1 MKLSIVIVN
10 YNVRHFLEQCLH
22 SVLKACQHI
31 DAEVFVV
38 DNNSKDD
45 SCEMVRSVFP
55 QVHLIANKDNPG
67 FSIANNQAIRLS
79 KGEYVLLLNPDT
91 LVGEDTFEKC
101 ISYMDKRPNAGAL
114 GIKMVDGKGIFL
126 PESKRGLPTPKVAFY
141 KIFGLSSLFSKSEKF
156 GKYHLS
162 YLHKDENHEVEIL
175 SGAYMFMRKSA
186 LDKSG
191 LLDETFFMYGEDIDL
206 SYRIEL
212 AGYKNHYFADSQ
224 IIHYKGESTKK
235 GSINYVFVFYEAMII
250 FAKKH
255 FGKKNAFWFQMAIYF
270 AIYVRAF
277 LALIKRFFDKFTLP
291 IIDIAVIALSF
302 IQIKSYWENNHLY
315 IKNGGEYPEFLLSIF
330 LPIYILIW
338 MTGLSIN
345 GAYNGQHRFT
355 TIARGL
361 FIGTLAI
368 LVGYS
373 LCPEEYRTSRALI
386 LLGAMASGV
395 WFFVSRTFFHLLN
408 RNSKKNRSTNKRA
421 LVLANLDEGNRIKQ
435 MLQMSSTYSFIKIKE
450 TTLALEEIKDLKES
464 FQFDELILS
473 DSLHDF
479 KSIIAYFEAL
489 QPDDFDYKVAL
500 KGKNFIVGSNSIN
513 TNGDILTKTKFAIET
528 KKNKTQK
535 RVLDIALSI
544 LFIVLSPILMV
555 YISNPIQF
563 FKNMF
568 NVCSGRYSFVSV
580 TTKPSNDYIIPK
592 LKPGILTSFE
602 QKTQTIPQSQIKEIE
617 FLYAKDYHVDQDIQ
631 IILRHLKQL
640 GRKI

>member
-1 MKLSIVIVN
+1 MKLSVVIVN

-22 SVLKACQHI
+22 SVLKACEGI
-31 DAEVFVV
+31 ESEIFVV

-45 SCEMVRSVFP
+45 SCDMVKRVFP

-67 FSIANNQAIRLS
+67 FSIANNQAIRIS
-79 KGEYVLLLNPDT
+79 KGEYVLILNPDT
-91 LVGEDTFEKC
+91 LVGEDTFHKC
-101 ISYMDKRPNAGAL
+101 IAYMDERPNAGAL

-141 KIFGLSSLFSKSEKF
+141 KIFGLSSLFKNSKKF

-162 YLHKDENHEVEIL
+162 YLDKNENHEVEIL
-175 SGAYMFMRKSA
+175 SGAYMFMRKEA

-270 AIYVRAF
+270 AIYIRAF

-291 IIDIAVIALSF
+291 IIDISVIALSF
-302 IQIKSYWENNHLY
+302 TQIKSYWENNHLY
-315 IKNGGEYPEFLLSIF
+315 ITNGGEYPDFLLQIF

-338 MTGLSIN
+338 MAGLTLN
-345 GAYNGQHRFT
+345 GTYNSEHRFT
-355 TIARGL
+355 SIARGL
-361 FIGTLAI
+361 FVGTLTI

-373 LCPEEYRTSRALI
+373 LLPEEFRTSRALI

-395 WFFVSRTFFHLLN
+395 WFFISRTFIHLLD
-408 RNSKKNRSTNKRA
+408 RNSKKNRTTNKRA
-421 LVLANLDEGNRIKQ
+421 LVLANSSEGERIKQ
-435 MLQMSSTYSFIKIKE
+435 MLQMNSTYSFIKVKSDH
-450 TTLALEEIKDLKES
+450 LAIDDIRNLKLG

-479 KSIIAYFEAL
+479 NSIIRYFEEF
-489 QPDDFDYKVAL
+489 QPEDFDYKVAL
-500 KGKNFIVGSNSIN
+500 KGKDFIVGSNSIN
-513 TNGDILTKTKFAIET
+513 TNGDVLTKTKFAIESR
-528 KKNKTQK
+528 KNKTQK
-535 RVLDIALSI
+535 RVLDLSLSF
-544 LFIVLSPILMV
+544 LFLILSPIL
-555 YISNPIQF
+555 IFFIKSPFQF
-563 FKNMF
+563 LQNMLKTLF
-568 NVCSGRYSFVSV
+568 GQYSFVSV
-580 TTKPSNDYIIPK
+580 SSLEGPFSIPK
-592 LKPGILTSFE
+592 MKPGILTPFE
-602 QKTQTIPQSQIKEIE
+602 QNNTSITQTQINEIE

-631 IILRHLKQL
+631 IVIKHLKKL
-640 GRKI
+640 GRKR

>member
-22 SVLKACQHI
+22 SVLKACEGI
-31 DAEVFVV
+31 ESEVFVV

-45 SCEMVRSVFP
+45 SCEMVRSIFP
-55 QVHLIANKDNPG
+55 SVKLIANKDNPG
-67 FSIANNQAIRLS
+67 FSIANNQAIRIA
-79 KGEYVLLLNPDT
+79 KGEYILILNPDT
-91 LVGEDTFEKC
+91 LVGEDTFHTC
-101 ISYMDKRPNAGAL
+101 ISYMDSRPNAGAL

-141 KIFGLSSLFSKSEKF
+141 KIFGLSNLFKNSEKY

-162 YLHKDENHEVEIL
+162 YLDKNENHEVEIL
-175 SGAYMFMRKSA
+175 SGAFMFMRKTA

-212 AGYKNHYFADSQ
+212 AGYKNHYLADSQ

-255 FGKKNAFWFQMAIYF
+255 FGKQNAFWFQMSIYF

-291 IIDIAVIALSF
+291 IIDISVIGLSF
-302 IQIKSYWENNHLY
+302 IQITSYWESNHLY
-315 IKNGGEYPEFLLSIF
+315 IKNGGEYPDFLLQIF

-338 MTGLSIN
+338 MIGLALN
-345 GAYNGQHRFT
+345 GAYNGAHRFT
-355 TIARGL
+355 SIARGL
-361 FIGTLAI
+361 FIGTLTI

-395 WFFVSRTFFHLLN
+395 WFFMSRTFIHLLD
-408 RNSKKNRSTNKRA
+408 RNSKNNKNTNKRA
-421 LVLANLDEGNRIKQ
+421 LILANDEEGERIKQ
-435 MLQMSSTYSFIKIKE
+435 MLQISSTYSFIKIK
-450 TTLALEEIKDLKES
+450 TKPLAFESIRDLKNS

-479 KSIIAYFEAL
+479 KSIISYFEEF
-489 QPDDFDYKVAL
+489 QPEDFDYKVAL
-500 KGKNFIVGSNSIN
+500 KGKDFIVGSNNIN
-513 TNGDILTKTKFAIET
+513 TNGDVLTKTKYEIESR
-528 KKNKTQK
+528 KNKTQK
-535 RVLDIALSI
+535 RVLDLALSLI
-544 LFIVLSPILMV
+544 LITLSPILIV
-555 YISNPIQF
+555 FIKSPIQF
-563 FKNMF
+563 IQNMF
-568 NVCSGRYSFVSV
+568 KTFIGKTTFVSV
-580 TTKPSNDYIIPK
+580 SNQTKGEYSIPDQ
-592 LKPGILTSFE
+592 KPGILKPFEGNNTTITS
-602 QKTQTIPQSQIKEIE
+602 TQINEIE
-617 FLYAKDYHVDQDIQ
+617 YLYAKEYHVDQDIQ
-631 IILRHLKQL
+631 IIIKHFKKL

>member
-1 MKLSIVIVN
+1 MKLSVVIVN
-10 YNVRHFLEQCLH
+10 YNVRHFLEQCIH
-22 SVLKACQHI
+22 SVLKACEGI
-31 DAEVFVV
+31 DSEIFVV

-45 SCEMVRSVFP
+45 SCDMVREIFP
-55 QVHLIANKDNPG
+55 EVHLIANKDNPG
-67 FSIANNQAIRLS
+67 FSIANNQAIKRS
-79 KGEYVLLLNPDT
+79 KGKYVLILNPDT
-91 LVGEDTFEKC
+91 LVGEDTFHKC
-101 ISYMDKRPNAGAL
+101 IEYMDARPDSGAL

-141 KIFGLSSLFSKSEKF
+141 KIFGLSSIFKRSEKF

-162 YLHKDENHEVEIL
+162 YLDKNNNHEVEIL
-175 SGAYMFMRKSA
+175 SGAFMFMRKTA

-212 AGYKNHYFADSQ
+212 AGYKNHYFSDSQ

-270 AIYVRAF
+270 AIYIRAF
-277 LALIKRFFDKFTLP
+277 LALVKRFFDKFTLP
-291 IIDIAVIALSF
+291 IIDISVIALSF

-315 IKNGGEYPEFLLSIF
+315 IRNGGEYPDFLLQIF
-330 LPIYILIW
+330 LPIYILFW
-338 MTGLSIN
+338 MIGLTIN
-345 GAYNGQHRFT
+345 GTYNGEHRFT
-355 TIARGL
+355 SIARGL
-361 FIGTLAI
+361 FVGTLAI

-395 WFFVSRTFFHLLN
+395 WFFISRTLLHLLD
-408 RNSKKNRSTNKRA
+408 RNSKKNRTNNKRA
-421 LVLANLDEGNRIKQ
+421 LVLASPEEGNRITQ
-435 MLQMSSTYSFIKIKE
+435 MLQTSSTYSFIKVKSDDL
-450 TTLALEEIKDLKES
+450 TTERIRNLKHS

-473 DSLHDF
+473 DSLFNF
-479 KSIIAYFEAL
+479 KTIIAYFEEF

-500 KGKNFIVGSNSIN
+500 QGKDFIVGSNSIN
-513 TNGDILTKTKFAIET
+513 TKGDVLTTTKFAIED

-535 RVLDIALSI
+535 RVLDLS
-544 LFIVLSPILMV
+544 LAFLCIVLSPVLFFVIKSPV
-555 YISNPIQF
+555 QF
-563 FKNMF
+563 LTNMI
-568 NVCSGRYSFVSV
+568 NICLGKYSFVSV
-580 TTKPSNDYIIPK
+580 RSSSEGEYPIPK
-592 LKPGILTSFE
+592 LKPGILSPFE
-602 QKTQTIPQSQIKEIE
+602 QTRHTITQNQINEIE

-631 IILRHLKQL
+631 IILKHFKTL
-640 GRKI
+640 GRKP

>member
-1 MKLSIVIVN
+1 MKLSVVIVN

-22 SVLKACQHI
+22 SVQKACKGI
-31 DAEVFVV
+31 DSEIFVV

-45 SCEMVRSVFP
+45 SCEMVKSVFP
-55 QVHLIANKDNPG
+55 DVHLIANKDNPG
-67 FSIANNQAIRLS
+67 FSIANNQAIKIS
-79 KGEYVLLLNPDT
+79 KGEYVLILNPDT
-91 LVGEDTFEKC
+91 LVGEDTFHKC
-101 ISYMDKRPNAGAL
+101 IAFMDNKPMAGAL

-141 KIFGLSSLFSKSEKF
+141 KIFGLSALFKNSEKF

-162 YLHKDENHEVEIL
+162 YLDKNENHEVEIL

-212 AGYKNHYFADSQ
+212 AGYKNYYFSDSQ

-277 LALIKRFFDKFTLP
+277 LALVKRFFDKFTLP
-291 IIDIAVIALSF
+291 IIDVSVISLSF

-315 IKNGGEYPEFLLSIF
+315 INNGGEYPGFLLKIF

-338 MTGLSIN
+338 MTSLSVN
-345 GAYNGQHRFT
+345 GTYNGEHRFT
-355 TIARGL
+355 SIARGL
-361 FIGTLAI
+361 FVGTLAI

-395 WFFVSRTFFHLLN
+395 WFFISRTLIHLLD
-408 RNSKKNRSTNKRA
+408 RNSKKNRTYNKRA
-421 LVLANLDEGNRIKQ
+421 LVLADSSEGNRIKQ
-435 MLQMSSTYSFIKIKE
+435 MLQMGSAYSFIKVYSE
-450 TTLALEEIKDLKES
+450 TLTVDDIRKLKLS
-464 FQFDELILS
+464 YQFDELILS
-473 DSLHDF
+473 DSVHNF
-479 KSIIAYFEAL
+479 KSIINSFEAL
-489 QPDDFDYKVAL
+489 QPEDFDYKVSL
-500 KGKNFIVGSNSIN
+500 KGKDFIVGSNNIN
-513 TNGDILTKTKFAIET
+513 TNGDVFTKTKFEIEN

-535 RVLDIALSI
+535 RVLDITLSF
-544 LFIVLSPILMV
+544 LFILLSPLLCLIIQSPSQFIKNLFGILTG
-555 YISNPIQF
+555 
-563 FKNMF
+563 KL
-568 NVCSGRYSFVSV
+568 SFVS
-580 TTKPSNDYIIPK
+580 TTSDSNGLYPLPK
-592 LKPGILTSFE
+592 LKPGILNVYE
-602 QKTQTIPQSQIKEIE
+602 QNNEDITQKQINEIE

-631 IILRHLKQL
+631 IIIKHLKKL

>member
-22 SVLKACQHI
+22 SVFKACENI
-31 DAEVFVV
+31 DSEVFVV

-45 SCEMVRSVFP
+45 SCDMVRSVFP
-55 QVHLIANKDNPG
+55 EVHLIANKDNPG
-67 FSIANNQAIRLS
+67 FSIANNQAIRQS
-79 KGEYVLLLNPDT
+79 KGEYVLILNPDT

-101 ISYMDKRPNAGAL
+101 IDYMDNRPNAGAL

-126 PESKRGLPTPKVAFY
+126 PESKRGLPTPQVAFY
-141 KIFGLSSLFSKSEKF
+141 KIFGLSSLFSQSKKF

-162 YLHKDENHEVEIL
+162 YLDKNENHEVEIL
-175 SGAYMFMRKSA
+175 SGAFMFMRKSA
-186 LDKSG
+186 LDQSG

-277 LALIKRFFDKFTLP
+277 LAIIKRFFDKFTLP
-291 IIDIAVIALSF
+291 IIDISVIAISF
-302 IQIKSYWENNHLY
+302 VQIKTYWENNHLY
-315 IKNGGEYPEFLLSIF
+315 IKNGGEYPDFLLQIF

-338 MTGLSIN
+338 MIGLTIN
-345 GAYNGQHRFT
+345 GTYNGEHRFT
-355 TIARGL
+355 AIARGL

-373 LCPEEYRTSRALI
+373 LCPEEFRTSRALI

-395 WFFVSRTFFHLLN
+395 WFFMSRTAIHLLD
-408 RNSKKNRSTNKRA
+408 RRSKKKRTNTKRA
-421 LVLANLDEGNRIKQ
+421 LVLADNKEGSRIQQ
-435 MLQMSSTYSFIKIKE
+435 MLQMSSAYSFIKIKSE
-450 TTLALEEIKDLKES
+450 SLTIDQIKDLKET

-473 DSLHDF
+473 DSLHQF
-479 KSIIAYFEAL
+479 KSIISYFETF
-489 QPDDFDYKVAL
+489 QPEDFDYKISL
-500 KGKNFIVGSNSIN
+500 KGKDFIVGSNSIN
-513 TNGDILTKTKFAIET
+513 TNGDIFTKTKFAIET

-535 RVLDIALSI
+535 RVLDLCLSI
-544 LFIVLSPILMV
+544 ILLIFSPILFLIV
-555 YISNPIQF
+555 KQPLQF
-563 FKNMF
+563 FTNMLK
-568 NVCSGRYSFVSV
+568 VCFGQYSFVS
-580 TTKPSNDYIIPK
+580 TISGNSGAYPIPN
-592 LKPGILTSFE
+592 LKPGILTSHE
-602 QKTQTIPQSQIKEIE
+602 QKSKTTTLDQINEIE

-631 IILRHLKQL
+631 IILKHITQL

>member
-1 MKLSIVIVN
+1 MKLSVVIVN
-10 YNVRHFLEQCLH
+10 YNVRHFLEQCIH
-22 SVLKACQHI
+22 SVLKACEHI

-38 DNNSKDD
+38 DNDSKDD
-45 SCEMVRSVFP
+45 SCDMVRSVFP

-67 FSIANNQAIRLS
+67 FSIANNQAIRKS
-79 KGEYVLLLNPDT
+79 KGEYVLILNPDT

-101 ISYMDKRPNAGAL
+101 LAYMDARPNAGAL

-141 KIFGLSSLFSKSEKF
+141 KIFGLSSIFKNSEKF

-162 YLHKDENHEVEIL
+162 YLNKNGNHEVEIL
-175 SGAYMFMRKSA
+175 SGAFMFMRKEA

-277 LALIKRFFDKFTLP
+277 LALVKRFFDKFTLP
-291 IIDIAVIALSF
+291 LVDIGAIALSF
-302 IQIKSYWENNHLY
+302 IQIKNYWENNHLY
-315 IKNGGEYPEFLLSIF
+315 IRNGGEYPDFLLTVF

-338 MTGLSIN
+338 MIGLSIN

-355 TIARGL
+355 SIARGL
-361 FIGTLAI
+361 FVGTLAI

-395 WFFVSRTFFHLLN
+395 WFFMSRTVIHLLD
-408 RNSKKNRSTNKRA
+408 RNSKKNRTTNKRA
-421 LVLANLDEGNRIKQ
+421 LILANAEEGKRIQQ
-435 MLQMSSTYSFIKIKE
+435 MLQMSSTYSFIKIKSE
-450 TTLALEEIKDLKES
+450 ALSIEDIKNLKAS

-479 KSIIAYFEAL
+479 KTIITYFEAF

-500 KGKNFIVGSNSIN
+500 QGKDFVVGSNSIN
-513 TNGDILTKTKFAIET
+513 TNGDVLTKTKFEIEA

-535 RVLDIALSI
+535 RVLDFSLSI
-544 LFIVLSPILMV
+544 LFIVLSPILCF
-555 YISNPIQF
+555 IIKNPLQF
-563 FKNMF
+563 LRNMF
-568 NVCSGRYSFVSV
+568 KVCIGKYSFVS
-580 TTKPSNDYIIPK
+580 TTSKPSSDINLPK
-592 LKPGILTSFE
+592 LRPGILTSYE
-602 QKTQTIPQSQIKEIE
+602 HIKADTEVSQITEID
-617 FLYAKDYHVDQDIQ
+617 FLYAKDYHVDYDIQ
-631 IILRHLKQL
+631 IILKHLKQL

>member
-22 SVLKACQHI
+22 SVQKACEGI
-31 DAEVFVV
+31 ESEVFVV

-55 QVHLIANKDNPG
+55 KVHLIANKDNPG
-67 FSIANNQAIRLS
+67 FSIANNQAIKIS
-79 KGEYVLLLNPDT
+79 KGEYVLILNPDT
-91 LVGEDTFEKC
+91 LVGEDTFHQC
-101 ISYMDKRPNAGAL
+101 IDYMDNRPESGAL

-141 KIFGLSSLFSKSEKF
+141 KIFGLSSIFKNSEKF

-162 YLHKDENHEVEIL
+162 YLDKNKNHEVEIL
-175 SGAYMFMRKSA
+175 SGAFMFMRKAA

-270 AIYVRAF
+270 AIYIRAF
-277 LALIKRFFDKFTLP
+277 LALVKRFFDNFTLP
-291 IIDIAVIALSF
+291 IIDISVIALSF

-315 IKNGGEYPEFLLSIF
+315 IKNGGEYPEFLLQIF

-338 MTGLSIN
+338 MTGLGIN
-345 GAYNGQHRFT
+345 GAYNGEHRFT
-355 TIARGL
+355 SIARGL
-361 FIGTLAI
+361 FIGTLTI

-395 WFFVSRTFFHLLN
+395 WFFMSRTLLLLLN
-408 RNSKKNRSTNKRA
+408 RNSKKNRTNKKRA
-421 LVLANLDEGNRIKQ
+421 LVLANEQEGERIKQ
-435 MLQMSSTYSFIKIKE
+435 MLSVSSTYSFIKTE
-450 TTLALEEIKDLKES
+450 SEALSIEAIKDLKHS

-473 DSLHDF
+473 DSLYNF
-479 KSIIAYFEAL
+479 KTIITYFEEF
-489 QPDDFDYKVAL
+489 QPEDFDYKVSL
-500 KGKNFIVGSNSIN
+500 MGKDFVVGSNSIN
-513 TNGDILTKTKFAIET
+513 TNGDILTKTTFAIES

-535 RVLDIALSI
+535 RVLDFSLSI
-544 LFIVLSPILMV
+544 ICILLSPVLICFIKSPV
-555 YISNPIQF
+555 QF
-563 FKNMF
+563 FKNIF
-568 NVCSGRYSFVSV
+568 NVCIGRYSFVS
-580 TTKPSNDYIIPK
+580 TKSNAKDKLILPK
-592 LKPGILTSFE
+592 LKPGILSPFE
-602 QKTQTIPQSQIKEIE
+602 LTNRTITQHQINEIN

-631 IILRHLKQL
+631 IILKHLKKL